1 MYMQDKE
8 KILNLLDQ
16 ILDEAKRQDEI
27 DKLEAIKNHKGKQA
41 VGESWFIYHLKNLRE
56 LIDE

>member
-1 MYMQDKE
+1 MRNKE
-8 KILNLLDQ
+8 KILDLLDQ

-27 DKLEAIKNHKGKQA
+27 DKLEAIKNHKGERA
-41 VGESWFIYHLKNLRE
+41 VGESWLVHHLKNLRE

>member
-27 DKLEAIKNHKGKQA
+27 HKLKAVKNHKGEQA
-41 VGESWFIYHLKNLRE
+41 VGESWLVYHLKNLRE